1 MIDRLLSLPEKHSFF
16 LFGPR
21 QTGKSTLIQA
31 RYKDATWKVNLLEN
45 DTFLRYAKE
54 PSLFRREAE
63 TQIKRKGMR
72 RVLLDEVQ
80 RLPDLLNEV
89 QNLMGAYP
97 AAQFILTGSSARK
110 LKRGGA
116 NMLAGRAYKKLLFPL
131 VYAEVR
137 PDFDLDQVLQYGSL
151 PPVYGKDRSVK
162 QATLSS
168 YAEVYLREEIQQEG
182 IVRNLGGFARFLE
195 MAAAQSGEIVNFSG
209 IARECLLPIKTVQS
223 YYEILE
229 DTLVGMRLEPWRKS
243 LRKRLVGHPKFYF
256 FDLGVTNAINRRLS
270 AGLEPVIRGRLFE
283 QFVVLEAHRM
293 LHYLE
298 SEARLFYWRTNSG
311 AETDLIIEK
320 HGRIRAAFEIKSSAM
335 IGGSDLSGLRAF
347 GSDHPGTP
355 LFAVCTAE
363 HSHMRDGVQ
372 ILPWREFLSGLTK
385 WL

>member
-21 QTGKSTLIQA
+21 QTGKSTLVQA
-31 RYKDATWKVNLLEN
+31 RCKDAWKVNLLEN

-63 TQIKRKGMR
+63 TQIKRKGVR

-89 QNLMGAYP
+89 QNLMGAHP

-116 NMLAGRAYKKLLFPL
+116 NMLAGRAHKKLLFPF

-151 PPVYGKDRSVK
+151 PPVYGKDRAAK

-209 IARECLLPIKTVQS
+209 IARECRLPIKTVQA

-270 AGLEPVIRGRLFE
+270 AGLEPVLRGRLFE
-283 QFVVLEAHRM
+283 QFVVLETHRM

-320 HGRIRAAFEIKSSAM
+320 HGKIRAAFEMKSSAV

-347 GSDHPGTP
+347 GSDHPGIP

-363 HSHMRDGVQ
+363 HPHRRDGVEV
-372 ILPWREFLSGLTK
+372 LPWQEFLSDLTK